1 MESLPEGWNICRE
14 CLGAVLNDI
23 TLYITI
29 SRFISPRQATG
40 VSRRLPRSCTEVTG
54 YKQTKFSSCYWF
66 YQLTNLN
73 INIISLHTFHSLHTG
88 SANCPQPRTIKVFRN
103 LLSLGKGEGM
113 GGGEVQKLSAACKFF
128 RISCLVI
135 KHFASP
141 SLCFPCL
148 CKLPYHF
155 LKFSLRQHCPK
166 PQAAQTRCKWSS
178 FKNRKG
184 WKYM

>member
-128 RISCLVI
+128 RISCLVLI
-135 KHFASP
+135 SYT
-141 SLCFPCL
+141 ST
-148 CKLPYHF
+148 CKIIFFKQNIVSIMTLMMT
-155 LKFSLRQHCPK
+155 S
-166 PQAAQTRCKWSS
+166 AQVVETSVNVKTLLWH
-178 FKNRKG
+178 
-184 WKYM
+184 